1 MCQFNDQ
8 LKLLMSLYEE
18 IHTMLEVEEGTIESD
33 EWIDVKDEQ
42 IFNFKRRVHTWLKN
56 SEEDRIS
63 LQSNKSHSSRGYSVK
78 IRKSSKSNVSKRS
91 SCSNKSDN
99 SKTRAVEEKAKRAE
113 LVVEE
118 LLLIKQQIAENKAEK
133 LEVQQEIAKAKAISR
148 LLETSAIKGRGLKNE
163 QYSTE
168 APLIVGNSKHG
179 KKAWDIDQSRNG
191 ERIWD
196 IPQSRQEK
204 NTIGMENE
212 EIDRIVTAG
221 QADITRMLCN
231 LC

>member
-33 EWIDVKDEQ
+33 EGIDVKDEQ

-113 LVVEE
+113 LVAEE

>member
-56 SEEDRIS
+56 SEEDRTS

-113 LVVEE
+113 LVAEE

>member
-91 SCSNKSDN
+91 S
-99 SKTRAVEEKAKRAE
+99 EEKAKRAE
-113 LVVEE
+113 LVAEE

-221 QADITRMLCN
+221 HADITRMLCN

>member
-1 MCQFNDQ
+1 MCQFNDL

-113 LVVEE
+113 LVAEE